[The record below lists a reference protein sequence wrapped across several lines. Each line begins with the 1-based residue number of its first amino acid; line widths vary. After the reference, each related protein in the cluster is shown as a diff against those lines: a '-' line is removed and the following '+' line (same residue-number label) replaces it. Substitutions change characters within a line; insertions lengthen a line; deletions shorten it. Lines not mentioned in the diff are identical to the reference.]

1 MTSTHELRLHKSCAA
16 AKQRFDW
23 DKVSNVPVIPLDD
36 ILSILSFVDKIFE
49 QDNDEINWV
58 ANDNIKDNIRQ
69 RSTVIV
75 NDVGPS
81 EAAVCAGRTHLG
93 RSFMIH
99 VYMSNGRKVLKNKR
113 VYELFQCYRVRDD
126 KIWQIIY
133 HICDGAEGL
142 GFRSSVIIR

>member
-1 MTSTHELRLHKSCAA
+1 MT
-16 AKQRFDW
+16 
-23 DKVSNVPVIPLDD
+23 
-36 ILSILSFVDKIFE
+36 ILKI
-49 QDNDEINWV
+49 
-58 ANDNIKDNIRQ
+58 NIRQ
-69 RSTVIV
+69 RSIVIV

-133 HICDGAEGL
+133 HICDGAVGL
-142 GFRSSVIIR
+142 GFRSSVIIRYCFVLRFPKTSIFINMVYYWVDLC